1 MTTLKIVW
9 NRRQKISCLWFL
21 ALLVSFGY
29 PQPSRAGS
37 ASDTFSNSLDSL
49 SEDSPKLLPALEDYF
64 RDWFKRVD
72 ETQAVQPH
80 WKPRLSSRPR
90 RSSPSYT
97 NTINIGSIFLMA
109 LEI

>member
-1 MTTLKIVW
+1 MRTRKIIW
-9 NRRQKISCLWFL
+9 NLRQKVPYLWFL
-21 ALLVSFGY
+21 VLLVSFGY

-37 ASDTFSNSLDSL
+37 ASDTFSNSLDSP
-49 SEDSPKLLPALEDYF
+49 SEDSPNLLPALEDYF

-72 ETQAVQPH
+72 ETQAYN
-80 WKPRLSSRPR
+80 RIGSRRSSRRR

-97 NTINIGSIFLMA
+97 NTINIGSIFLMV